1 MITLIAVKLSITIS
15 PGKDILEYAENV
27 LQSFEESELEGA
39 KIYEQFL
46 YYAVGEGH
54 MVVTSMVT
62 AVIQ

>member
-1 MITLIAVKLSITIS
+1 MTIS
-15 PGKDILEYAENV
+15 PGKDILEYVENV

-39 KIYEQFL
+39 KIYEHSW

-62 AVIQ
+62 AVLE

>member
-1 MITLIAVKLSITIS
+1 MIAAKLSITIS
-15 PGKDILEYAENV
+15 PGKDILEYVENV

-39 KIYEQFL
+39 KIYDNSW